1 MQVERVNTKDL
12 VVNSMP
18 DGSRVIRNSNNE
30 TVFAL
35 NATAAAAWDA
45 CSSATTIA
53 GVAEEMRRS
62 FDPNVTDELAE
73 SCILQFQKKKLVK
86 VSGGAPKATRRA
98 VLAGLGA
105 VALPLVV
112 SLTVGEQ
119 KAHAQHADSVDY
131 RLRAPMSPK
140 RTSATSKECVCRAAN
155 VYRRNKVVDRFQSF
169 PGSVERRSLP
179 GVRSALKQARAKMA
193 ANQGRHFRVCVIY
206 PSSQ

>member
-1 MQVERVNTKDL
+1 MQIERVNSKDL

-73 SCILQFQKKKLVK
+73 TCVLQFEKKNLVK
-86 VSGGAPKATRRA
+86 LAGSAPKATRRE
-98 VLAGLGA
+98 VLAGLSA

-119 KAHAQHADSVDY
+119 KAHAQHADSVEF
-131 RLRAPMSPK
+131 RNPR
-140 RTSATSKECVCRAAN
+140 AN
-155 VYRRNKVVDRFQSF
+155 VPKSHKRDF
-169 PGSVERRSLP
+169 
-179 GVRSALKQARAKMA
+179 
-193 ANQGRHFRVCVIY
+193 
-206 PSSQ
+206 

>member
-73 SCILQFQKKKLVK
+73 ACIVQFEEKKLVK
-86 VSGGAPKATRRA
+86 ISNAAPKATRRQ
-98 VLAGLGA
+98 VLAGLSA

-119 KAHAQHADSVDY
+119 KAHASRAESVDC
-131 RLRAPMSPK
+131 RAP
-140 RTSATSKECVCRAAN
+140 RAN
-155 VYRRNKVVDRFQSF
+155 VPKEDKREF
-169 PGSVERRSLP
+169 
-179 GVRSALKQARAKMA
+179 
-193 ANQGRHFRVCVIY
+193 
-206 PSSQ
+206 

>member
-53 GVAEEMRRS
+53 GVADEMRRS

-73 SCILQFQKKKLVK
+73 ACILQFQKKNLVK
-86 VSGGAPKATRRA
+86 LSGVAPKATRRQ
-98 VLAGLGA
+98 VLAGLSA

-112 SLTVGEQ
+112 SLTIGEQ
-119 KAHAQHADSVDY
+119 KAHAQDAGSVDY
-131 RLRAPMSPK
+131 RSP
-140 RTSATSKECVCRAAN
+140 RAN
-155 VYRRNKVVDRFQSF
+155 VPKDHKRDF
-169 PGSVERRSLP
+169 
-179 GVRSALKQARAKMA
+179 
-193 ANQGRHFRVCVIY
+193 
-206 PSSQ
+206 

>member
-1 MQVERVNTKDL
+1 VQVERVNTKDL

-53 GVAEEMRRS
+53 GVADEMRRS

-73 SCILQFQKKKLVK
+73 ACILQFQKKNLVK
-86 VSGGAPKATRRA
+86 LSGVAPKATRRQ
-98 VLAGLGA
+98 VLAGLSA

-112 SLTVGEQ
+112 SLTIGEQ
-119 KAHAQHADSVDY
+119 KAHAQDAGSVDY
-131 RLRAPMSPK
+131 RSP
-140 RTSATSKECVCRAAN
+140 RAN
-155 VYRRNKVVDRFQSF
+155 VPKDHKRDF
-169 PGSVERRSLP
+169 
-179 GVRSALKQARAKMA
+179 
-193 ANQGRHFRVCVIY
+193 
-206 PSSQ
+206 

>member
-1 MQVERVNTKDL
+1 MLVERLGTKDL
-12 VVNSMP
+12 VVNTMP
-18 DGSRVIRNSNNE
+18 DGSRVIRNSKDE

-35 NATAAAAWDA
+35 NATAGAAWDA

-73 SCILQFQKKKLVK
+73 ACILQFQEKNLVRI
-86 VSGGAPKATRRA
+86 SGSSPKHTRRA

-119 KAHAQHADSVDY
+119 KAHAQEAVSNDD
-131 RLRAPMSPK
+131 
-140 RTSATSKECVCRAAN
+140 
-155 VYRRNKVVDRFQSF
+155 RRNDSPRASVPKDRKKFDF
-169 PGSVERRSLP
+169 
-179 GVRSALKQARAKMA
+179 
-193 ANQGRHFRVCVIY
+193 
-206 PSSQ
+206 

>member
-1 MQVERVNTKDL
+1 VQVERVNTKDL

-53 GVAEEMRRS
+53 GVADEMRRS

-73 SCILQFQKKKLVK
+73 TCILQFQKKNLVK
-86 VSGGAPKATRRA
+86 LSGVAPKATRRQ
-98 VLAGLGA
+98 VLAGLSA

-112 SLTVGEQ
+112 SLTIGEQ
-119 KAHAQHADSVDY
+119 KAHAQNAGSVDY
-131 RLRAPMSPK
+131 RSP
-140 RTSATSKECVCRAAN
+140 RAN
-155 VYRRNKVVDRFQSF
+155 VPKDHKREF
-169 PGSVERRSLP
+169 
-179 GVRSALKQARAKMA
+179 
-193 ANQGRHFRVCVIY
+193 
-206 PSSQ
+206 

>member
-53 GVAEEMRRS
+53 GVADEMRRS

-73 SCILQFQKKKLVK
+73 TCLLQFQKKNLVK
-86 VSGGAPKATRRA
+86 LSGVGPKATRRQ
-98 VLAGLGA
+98 VLAGLSA

-112 SLTVGEQ
+112 SLTIGEQ
-119 KAHAQHADSVDY
+119 KAHAQNAGSVDY
-131 RLRAPMSPK
+131 RSP
-140 RTSATSKECVCRAAN
+140 RAN
-155 VYRRNKVVDRFQSF
+155 VPKDHKRDF
-169 PGSVERRSLP
+169 
-179 GVRSALKQARAKMA
+179 
-193 ANQGRHFRVCVIY
+193 
-206 PSSQ
+206 